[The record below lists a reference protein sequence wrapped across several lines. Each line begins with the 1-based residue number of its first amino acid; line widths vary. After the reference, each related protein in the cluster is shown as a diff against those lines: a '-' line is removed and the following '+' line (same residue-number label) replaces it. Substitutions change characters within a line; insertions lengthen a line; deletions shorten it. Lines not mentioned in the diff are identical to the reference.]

1 MYDSNNHKIEWQLIV
16 NLYNFQRTN
25 GFTYANK
32 LSKQHIMFEKNKM
45 KVKYAVQVLSQS
57 VASALLTLCD
67 LQHPDFVN
75 VHPTVNYLKQFD
87 QIFDVRNSR
96 SLTHHLRKGPIQESN
111 VDEWKS
117 VFESTVLYISG
128 LKTPAGKPVLEST
141 RYAAFLG
148 WLVNIKTITELYQ
161 YVVTSGEMSFIC
173 TFKLS
178 QDPLENFFS
187 SIRMSSGLNNNPTST
202 QFKTAFQTL
211 LCNTFNKKAT
221 VLFP

>member
-1 MYDSNNHKIEWQLIV
+1 MYDSNNDKINWQLIV
-16 NLYNFQRTN
+16 SLYNFQRTN
-25 GFTYANK
+25 GYTYANK
-32 LSKQHIMFEKNKM
+32 LSKHHIMFEKNKM

-57 VASALLTLCD
+57 VANALLTLND

-75 VHPTVNYLKQFD
+75 VHPTVNYLKIFD
-87 QIFDVRNSR
+87 KIFDVMNSR
-96 SLTHHLRKGPIQESN
+96 SLTHHFGKGPMQESN

-117 VFESTVLYISG
+117 VFESTLLYISG

-148 WLVNIKTITELYQ
+148 WLVNIKTVTELYD
-161 YVVTSGEMSFIC
+161 YIVKSGEMSFIC

-187 SIRMSSGLNNNPTST
+187 SIRMSNGLNNNPTST

-211 LCNTFNKKAT
+211 LCNTLNKKAPI
-221 VLFP
+221 LFP